1 MKTQTRAAGGQRA
14 KETLLSLR
22 HNKKF
27 GLILILLV
35 EIVLVSAMEPVFL
48 TSGNLINVLRQ
59 ISVNGIMAV
68 GMTFVIL
75 TGGIDISAGIM
86 ISVSGVIAG
95 SVLAKW
101 PDMWL
106 GAVLAALGVCA
117 VFGAINGVLVG
128 VFDLPAFI
136 ATMSTQA
143 IGRGFAL
150 LYSEGRPFSIASP
163 EFLAMGKG
171 SVGVIPVP
179 VILML
184 ATCLI
189 GAVVLN
195 QTRYGRHIFAVGGN
209 KTAARAS
216 GIATRAVEV
225 SVYVISSVTA
235 ALAGCVLAARIS
247 TGHPASGEGLEMD
260 AIAATV
266 VGGTSFSGGIGT
278 ISGMMIGALIMGI
291 LNNGLNLLNVSSDYQ
306 YIARGVIIAGAV
318 LLDIRTK
325 RKRA

>member
-35 EIVLVSAMEPVFL
+35 EIILVSAMEPVFL

-128 VFDLPAFI
+128 VFDLPRPLAEALRCCI
-136 ATMSTQA
+136 R
-143 IGRGFAL
+143 RGGPFPLPRRNSWPWERGA
-150 LYSEGRPFSIASP
+150 SE
-163 EFLAMGKG
+163 
-171 SVGVIPVP
+171 
-179 VILML
+179 
-184 ATCLI
+184 
-189 GAVVLN
+189 
-195 QTRYGRHIFAVGGN
+195 
-209 KTAARAS
+209 
-216 GIATRAVEV
+216 
-225 SVYVISSVTA
+225 
-235 ALAGCVLAARIS
+235 
-247 TGHPASGEGLEMD
+247 
-260 AIAATV
+260 
-266 VGGTSFSGGIGT
+266 
-278 ISGMMIGALIMGI
+278 
-291 LNNGLNLLNVSSDYQ
+291 
-306 YIARGVIIAGAV
+306 
-318 LLDIRTK
+318 
-325 RKRA
+325 